1 MLNLNP
7 RPIPMGPAELER
19 VVRRQ
24 TEQDYDPD
32 PPRCGTCLY
41 FTLGSWSQR
50 AIEAKKGRGIE
61 HLQRC
66 TFGNFH
72 TTVRGVCDEWRTRA
86 GERLEGNSHCV
97 GVSDAP

>member
-1 MLNLNP
+1 MMDLNP
-7 RPIPMGPAELER
+7 KTHPASQAELDR
-19 VVRRQ
+19 VARRQ
-24 TEQDYDPD
+24 VEQDYDPD

-50 AIEAKKGRGIE
+50 AVEAKKGRGIE

-72 TTVRGVCDEWRTRA
+72 TTNLGLCNEWRNKA
-86 GERLEGNSHCV
+86 GERLEDSN
-97 GVSDAP
+97 A